1 MSSRGLG
8 WNWNGGMCAA
18 QRAQRRKGGLG
29 QEVHGSSSRVPEET
43 KGGWLSE
50 HMRLC
55 YTLLSCVANSA
66 VLVGCCV
73 VSGQSHE

>member
-29 QEVHGSSSRVPEET
+29 QDVHGSGSRVPEET
-43 KGGWLSE
+43 KGGGLSE
-50 HMRLC
+50 QLRLC
-55 YTLLSCVANSA
+55 YTLRPCAMISVM
-66 VLVGCCV
+66 LVGYCA
-73 VSGQSHE
+73 VSGQSHG